1 MPRNSPAECAEG
13 EVQGLK
19 ARTAFLSGLVR
30 DLRAEG
36 DTSQGVRGAAD
47 GLASGVGGVAL
58 LGETADVGAAAG
70 QEDFPPE
77 LWASFQSAGERG
89 GWLASPSDVVL
100 GGAVGQGTFGAVF
113 GGRYRGARVAVK
125 KLEMREAKDAVAFM
139 REVEALLSCRSP
151 DVCPLVAVVVDGA
164 APPGVQGPAC
174 WLLHDFVEG
183 GTLASWLGGNAA
195 APGAA
200 GFRASLPARVGAL
213 AGVARAL
220 SYMHALSPALVHRD
234 VKPSNVLMRADGR
247 ALLSDLGLARRVP
260 TDGVMTGE
268 TGTYFYMAPEV
279 LRCDPYGPP
288 ADVYSFGVLL
298 CEAAT
303 LAKPYSDKFLTPA
316 QAAAG
321 VVNGTLRPTIAPS
334 CPPVLAS
341 LAKRCW
347 HPEPAQ
353 RPTMASVIGELEA
366 FMEKPA
372 AVALENKGGGLG
384 KSLSRA
390 FQGLGWV

>member
-1 MPRNSPAECAEG
+1 MTR
-13 EVQGLK
+13 
-19 ARTAFLSGLVR
+19 LSGRADLVPPR
-30 DLRAEG
+30 RLSVHPLTISLHLDHKRERRITAQHVTQIALPVLLDVTLELQLIG
-36 DTSQGVRGAAD
+36 TAA
-47 GLASGVGGVAL
+47 
-58 LGETADVGAAAG
+58 
-70 QEDFPPE
+70 
-77 LWASFQSAGERG
+77 
-89 GWLASPSDVVL
+89 
-100 GGAVGQGTFGAVF
+100 
-113 GGRYRGARVAVK
+113 
-125 KLEMREAKDAVAFM
+125 
-139 REVEALLSCRSP
+139 EALEY
-151 DVCPLVAVVVDGA
+151 AHG
-164 APPGVQGPAC
+164 
-174 WLLHDFVEG
+174 EG
-183 GTLASWLGGNAA
+183 
-195 APGAA
+195 
-200 GFRASLPARVGAL
+200 F
-213 AGVARAL
+213 
-220 SYMHALSPALVHRD
+220 VHRD